1 MTPDGYDLRGR
12 VALVTGGGTG
22 IGAATA
28 HLLARYGADV
38 AIAGR
43 TQATLDKTS
52 KEIVAATGRRCLTI
66 VADLRDEA
74 QVAAMVL
81 QIVAEMGRIDIL
93 VNNAGWG
100 HHGPLNG
107 MTTELYRGE
116 FAINMDTTFFCTREV
131 GRQMIAQGS
140 GAIVNN
146 SSIAGTKGVPG
157 MSAYSASKAAIQMFT
172 RVSAAEWGP
181 LGVRVNCVAPG
192 LIATENASEDFTASG
207 MDVDAYCKQAF
218 PLQRAGQA
226 EEVARAIA
234 FLASDAASYITG
246 IVLPVDGGPG

>member
-1 MTPDGYDLRGR
+1 MMPDGYDLSGR

-22 IGAATA
+22 IGAASA
-28 HLLARYGADV
+28 MLFARYGADV

-43 TQATLDKTS
+43 TEATLARTAS
-52 KEIVAATGRRCLTI
+52 EIAAATGRRCLAV
-66 VADLRDEA
+66 VADLRDEH
-74 QVAAMVL
+74 QVKAMVAR
-81 QIVAEMGRIDIL
+81 VAGELGRIDIL

-100 HHGPLNG
+100 HHGPLDG
-107 MTTELYRGE
+107 MTTETYRGE
-116 FAINMDTTFFCTREV
+116 FAINMDTTFFCTREA
-131 GRQMIAQGS
+131 GRHMIAQGG

-146 SSIAGTKGVPG
+146 SSVAGTKGVAG

-192 LIATENASEDFTASG
+192 LIATENASRDFEASG
-207 MDVDAYCKQAF
+207 MDVAEFCKTF
-218 PLQRAGQA
+218 PLQRAGLA
-226 EEVARAIA
+226 EDVARAIV

-246 IVLPVDGGPG
+246 VVLPVDGGPQ

>member
-1 MTPDGYDLRGR
+1 MVPDGYDLGGR
-12 VALVTGGGTG
+12 AAIVTGGGTG

-28 HLLARYGADV
+28 LLLAQYGADV

-52 KEIVAATGRRCLTI
+52 QEIAAHTGRRCLAI
-66 VADLRDEA
+66 RADLRDEQQA
-74 QVAAMVL
+74 AAMVTGV
-81 QIVAEMGRIDIL
+81 IAEFGRLDIL

-100 HHGPLNG
+100 QHATLNG
-107 MTTELYRGE
+107 LATETYRGE
-116 FAINMDTTFFCTREV
+116 FALNMDTTFFCTREA
-131 GRQMIAQGS
+131 GKHMIAQGK
-140 GAIVNN
+140 GAIVNV
-146 SSIAGTKGVPG
+146 SSIAGSKGVPG
-157 MSAYSASKAAIQMFT
+157 MIAYSASKAAIQMFT

-192 LIATENASEDFTASG
+192 LIATANASKDFEASG
-207 MDVDAYCKQAF
+207 LEVEEFCKRF

-226 EEVARAIA
+226 EDVARAIV

-246 IVLPVDGGPG
+246 VTLAVDGGPT

>member
-1 MTPDGYDLRGR
+1 MTPDGYDLSGR
-12 VALVTGGGTG
+12 VALVTGGGSG

-38 AIAGR
+38 AISGR
-43 TQATLDKTS
+43 TEATLEQTS
-52 KEIVAATGRRCLTI
+52 REIAEATGRRCLP
-66 VADLRDEA
+66 VSADLRDEE
-74 QVAAMVL
+74 QVKAMVARV
-81 QIVAEMGRIDIL
+81 VAELGRIDIL
-93 VNNAGWG
+93 VNNVGWG

-107 MTTELYRGE
+107 MATEVYRGE
-116 FAINMDTTFFCTREV
+116 FAVNMDTTFFCTREA
-131 GRQMIAQGS
+131 GRHMIAQGS

-146 SSIAGTKGVPG
+146 SSVAGTKGVAG

-192 LIATENASEDFTASG
+192 LIATENASKDFADSG
-207 MDVDAYCKQAF
+207 LDVAAFCKSF

-226 EEVARAIA
+226 EDVARAIV

-246 IVLPVDGGPG
+246 VTLAVDGGPV